1 MDGLGSGGG
10 ISFIIVNAIVIII
23 TIFVII
29 IIPSPSLSSS
39 FIFYHSVIVLL
50 LCHVC
55 KDHLYVLSKYM
66 LYQSLYN
73 YLCRTCSFTIT
84 ITVICIISRVYI
96 NKY

>member
-10 ISFIIVNAIVIII
+10 ISFIIVDAIVIII

-29 IIPSPSLSSS
+29 ISSPSSSSS
-39 FIFYHSVIVLL
+39 FIFYHSVFVLL

-84 ITVICIISRVYI
+84 ITVIGIISRVYI

>member
-1 MDGLGSGGG
+1 MDGLESGGG
-10 ISFIIVNAIVIII
+10 ISFIIVDAIVIII

-29 IIPSPSLSSS
+29 IIPSPSSSS

-66 LYQSLYN
+66 LYQGLYN

>member
-1 MDGLGSGGG
+1 MDGLESGGG
-10 ISFIIVNAIVIII
+10 ISFIIVDAIVIII

-29 IIPSPSLSSS
+29 IIISSPSSSSS
-39 FIFYHSVIVLL
+39 FIFYHSVIVLP

-84 ITVICIISRVYI
+84 ITVI
-96 NKY
+96 

>member
-10 ISFIIVNAIVIII
+10 ISYIIVNAIVIII

-29 IIPSPSLSSS
+29 IISSPSSSS

-66 LYQSLYN
+66 LYQGLYN

-84 ITVICIISRVYI
+84 ITVIGIVSRVYI

>member
-1 MDGLGSGGG
+1 MDGLESGGG
-10 ISFIIVNAIVIII
+10 ISFIIVDAIVIII

-29 IIPSPSLSSS
+29 IIPSPSSSS

-66 LYQSLYN
+66 LYQGLYN

-84 ITVICIISRVYI
+84 ITVIGIVSRVYI